1 MRAIFGFIRLGR
13 REPFGCLFST
23 LISATLISALLAG
36 IVYVV
41 YMLIA
46 VSYVKNIIT
55 SSTGFA
61 VSAQNIYVN
70 VFTGSCEIDGLH
82 ITNPSVYESNVPKKN
97 AENINRF
104 LHIQKLKL
112 EISQWQLLK
121 GKLVISSV
129 DANITYLNCVRIS
142 NSIYNLPEFI
152 MGLKKV
158 VDFSNEENK
167 FYLKNFNLFISKA
180 NYIDLS
186 PKSDS
191 MTWNTND
198 FSFKKSDVTNPET
211 LLKELNSAFNSTNAP
226 FIASGLKV
234 LSTTNF

>member
-1 MRAIFGFIRLGR
+1 
-13 REPFGCLFST
+13 
-23 LISATLISALLAG
+23 
-36 IVYVV
+36 
-41 YMLIA
+41 
-46 VSYVKNIIT
+46 
-55 SSTGFA
+55 
-61 VSAQNIYVN
+61 
-70 VFTGSCEIDGLH
+70 
-82 ITNPSVYESNVPKKN
+82 
-97 AENINRF
+97 
-104 LHIQKLKL
+104 
-112 EISQWQLLK
+112 
-121 GKLVISSV
+121 
-129 DANITYLNCVRIS
+129 
-142 NSIYNLPEFI
+142 